1 MRLDI
6 NTRGLQA
13 VQRRID
19 GLSAGGLQ
27 QAQVKAV
34 NDVAYQNLRPAMAAE
49 MQSVFD
55 RPTPYI
61 MRSPWVQP
69 ATDSRLYALVAPR
82 DTRGG
87 GVDPQKILDAQV
99 WGGRRGD
106 KRSEVALKR
115 AGILPAGYQTA
126 IPDTPFPGSEDGF
139 GNLRGAFLVQVL
151 SYLQAFGER
160 GRGHHINMKD
170 PRKRAIEK
178 NGGAKR
184 RLVGPS
190 IGRRYIVAYGKM
202 RGGAR
207 WTAKGEN
214 DARASNLAP
223 GIWAVVGRSG
233 ADIRPV
239 VMFVKAG
246 RYTPRFDMDKVAVR
260 AQLDEQL
267 AKRMRFRIRQAAGV

>member
-19 GLSAGGLQ
+19 ALSAGGLQ

-34 NDVAYQNLRPAMAAE
+34 NDVAYQNLRPAMAEE
-49 MQSVFD
+49 MRSVFD
-55 RPTPYI
+55 RPTAYI
-61 MRSPWVQP
+61 LRSPWVQP
-69 ATDSRLYALVAPR
+69 ATDARPYALVAPR

-126 IPDTPFPGSEDGF
+126 IPDVPFPGSEDGH
-139 GNLRGAFLVQVL
+139 GNLRGAFLVQL
-151 SYLQAFGER
+151 ISYFQAFSEQGHKANMSPKGYQRVHR
-160 GRGHHINMKD
+160 GTK
-170 PRKRAIEK
+170 KQ
-178 NGGAKR
+178 
-184 RLVGPS
+184 
-190 IGRRYIVAYGKM
+190 IGRRYFVAYGKL

-214 DARASNLAP
+214 DVRASNLAP
-223 GIWAVVGRSG
+223 GIWAVAGRSG

-246 RYTPRFDMDKVAVR
+246 RYTPRFDMNKVAAR

-267 AKRMRFRIRQAAGV
+267 ARRMRYRIRQAAGA